1 MKNIPIILLYAEF
14 KRAEPPADEE
24 IKSPTKKQKRN
35 LGDAIRDATKSSKF
49 YMGNPEL
56 TRLWNLCPDNLQACR
71 GEDRNFLPSIESYL
85 ENPKDK
91 ADPSYEWRALRLLAR
106 QSPHFFTLVQTPS
119 KVSDYLE
126 MVRKKI
132 HETKSKNH
140 KPELE
145 IKSDHENDLDVEKED
160 GLGEEQDLLKS
171 EQLTP
176 DDRNVHKT
184 TTATEDQ
191 LRELSVVIGNDWK
204 RLATKL
210 GNIKKN

>member
-1 MKNIPIILLYAEF
+1 
-14 KRAEPPADEE
+14 
-24 IKSPTKKQKRN
+24 
-35 LGDAIRDATKSSKF
+35 
-49 YMGNPEL
+49 MGNPEL

-71 GEDRNFLPSIESYL
+71 SEERNFLPTIESYL

-132 HETKSKNH
+132 HETKSKSN
-140 KPELE
+140 KQELE
-145 IKSDHENDLDVEKED
+145 IKSDLENDLVVEKED
-160 GLGEEQDLLKS
+160 GLVEEEVLLKS
-171 EQLTP
+171 DQLTP

-184 TTATEDQ
+184 VTATEDQ
-191 LRELSVVIGNDWK
+191 LIELCIIIGDEWK

-210 GNIKKN
+210 GKRHLFILIT